1 MVKQSLFNK
10 YRSQWP
16 ISFEQEINA
25 SSSKLWEIIS
35 KPGHLEQ
42 FHPYCKKH
50 EAVKWPGIDSQDFL
64 TYLNGK
70 IYKREILE
78 WNVKQ
83 SFSLVIGEIDGPKS
97 FVKWQFKDNRMNCK
111 VKITVYPHLLIKWP
125 KFISYIPYIL
135 YIKPQLKNYLK
146 AVLHGLKHHAE
157 KEKIIEENIQAKH
170 PWFT

>member
-25 SSSKLWEIIS
+25 TSSKLWEIIS

-97 FVKWQFKDNRMNCK
+97 FVKWQFRDNRMNSK
-111 VKITVYPHLLIKWP
+111 VKITVYPYLLIKWP

>member
-16 ISFEQEINA
+16 ISFEQEISA

-97 FVKWQFKDNRMNCK
+97 FVKWQFKDNRMNSK

-157 KEKIIEENIQAKH
+157 KEKIIEENIQTKH

>member
-16 ISFEQEINA
+16 ISFEQEISA

-97 FVKWQFKDNRMNCK
+97 FVKWQFKDNRMNSK

-157 KEKIIEENIQAKH
+157 KKKIIEENIQAKH